1 MQTTNNKLHCAFLM
15 GKSRVA
21 PLRSPPWM
29 ELTAATVAV
38 KIDTILKR
46 ELQFD
51 LAQSIF
57 WTDLMWSNG
66 NMKAPTRIQ
75 LTASLEGMGDDLLK
89 NTSWI
94 SGPEFLCGPV
104 ECWPKSP
111 LSNAEIALDDPE
123 IKKVMV
129 NSIGVE

>member
-1 MQTTNNKLHCAFLM
+1 MEQWKHEGINKNPADCV
-15 GKSRVA
+15 SRGQKV
-21 PLRSPPWM
+21 
-29 ELTAATVAV
+29 
-38 KIDTILKR
+38 
-46 ELQFD
+46 
-51 LAQSIF
+51 
-57 WTDLMWSNG
+57 
-66 NMKAPTRIQ
+66 
-75 LTASLEGMGDDLLK
+75 DDRLK

-94 SGPEFLCGPV
+94 SGPEFLCGLV